1 MNIARKYPP
10 HETRSRIR
18 KWCDMQ
24 ERAHSDVRKKLK
36 TWGVF
41 SDETEQI
48 IAELISANYL
58 NEERFATAFARGKFR
73 IKGWGW
79 NKIEQH
85 LKSKG
90 VSTYSIRKAREE
102 IDPEEYQET
111 LKSLLQKKSRTIR
124 EVDPWKKKQK
134 LMRYAFGRGYPFEE
148 INRVI
153 DNLETS

>member
-1 MNIARKYPP
+1 MNIVRKYPP
-10 HETRSRIR
+10 HETRSRAR

-36 TWGVF
+36 SWGVF

-79 NKIEQH
+79 NKIQQQ
-85 LKSKG
+85 LKLKG
-90 VSTYSIRKAREE
+90 VSSYSIRKAREE
-102 IDPEEYQET
+102 IDPEEYLDT
-111 LKSLLQKKSRTIR
+111 LENLLLKKSRTIR
-124 EVDPWKKKQK
+124 ETDPWKKKQK
-134 LMRYAFGRGYPFEE
+134 LLRYAFGRGYPVEE
-148 INRVI
+148 INKAL
-153 DNLETS
+153 DNLGST